1 VLVWSF
7 ERLGGRLSVK
17 FDIWHEIL
25 RTMMVSCLQ
34 VFSVRRASSPF
45 GTDSAYVRKIVMKR
59 SLIND
64 RNSCTSVEVPDYQHN
79 TWASL
84 LTIWQGHF
92 PGMNNCCHR
101 PDKHFEVPYVL
112 SSSEIS

>member
-1 VLVWSF
+1 
-7 ERLGGRLSVK
+7 
-17 FDIWHEIL
+17 
-25 RTMMVSCLQ
+25 MVSCLQ
-34 VFSVRRASSPF
+34 VFSVRRASSSF

-79 TWASL
+79 TWGEFADNL
-84 LTIWQGHF
+84 ARPF